1 MRGWFLQ
8 FLKLLVAAGL
18 ILWLVQSGQ
27 LGFSLLSGK
36 LLTVLSLV
44 GLVLIVVNFVIAALR
59 RHVLLGTQGSF
70 PFSVALRWS

>member
-70 PFSVALRWS
+70 